1 MKKFLVVLMILAVAG
16 GVIAQDISFSGQVE
30 AGILFEKVGEDD
42 LKVKPYNAD
51 AEVPL
56 RADLTTKAEWE
67 NVGAKVRFRSDFNGF
82 IGSPGTTSDGQGGTV
97 SYLSPGSVGVTV
109 PFAFVW
115 ANVLNDIIKLSA
127 GKLDDAAWA
136 TQGDFDSN
144 YDNVNGTRVEI
155 KPIEGLNVGFALDI
169 VNGAGVEMDQFFLE
183 TVIGA
188 KFVADPVTVVAAVK
202 LDGDADTDAAVTAGG
217 LDVIP
222 AAAVPDEEIKALFSV
237 NITAVPKLTAIID
250 GQIKGINGDMGI
262 DIHEKFGYQ
271 ILDPLEAHLTLVQ
284 QGVLDSDIN
293 PAGLWFAI
301 KPGVSYAVIPDKFIA
316 KLDLQFNTFTENFF
330 DPLQIVLQP
339 GIEWRYNE
347 TAKILG
353 WYKGIFWTDDAVAP
367 GAKPV
372 HQVQVDF
379 RWSF

>member
-16 GVIAQDISFSGQVE
+16 GVFAQDISFSGQVE
-30 AGILFEKVGEDD
+30 AGILFEKEGDDD
-42 LKVKPYNAD
+42 LIVRPYNAD

-56 RADLTTKAEWE
+56 RADLNVAAEWE
-67 NVGAKVRFRSDFNGF
+67 NVGAKIKIRSDFNGF
-82 IGSPGTTSDGQGGTV
+82 LGSPSVIDSNVPDEDVT
-97 SYLSPGSVGVTV
+97 YLAPGDPGFKV
-109 PFAFVW
+109 PYAFVW

-136 TQGDFDSN
+136 TLGDFDTN

-169 VNGAGVEMDQFFLE
+169 VDGRGVTLEDFFLE
-183 TVIGA
+183 TVIGV
-188 KFVADPVTVVAAVK
+188 KFAADPVTVVAALK
-202 LDGDADTDAAVTAGG
+202 LDGEADGG
-217 LDVIP
+217 S
-222 AAAVPDEEIKALFSV
+222 DEEIKALFSV

-250 GQIKGINGDMGI
+250 GEINHLNGDMGI

-271 ILDPLEAHLTLVQ
+271 ILDPLEAHLTLVEK
-284 QGVLDSDIN
+284 GNLDTDID
-293 PAGLWFAI
+293 PEGLEFQI
-301 KPGVSYAVIPDKFIA
+301 KPGVSYAVIPDKFFA
-316 KLDLQFNTFTENFF
+316 KLDLEVITWTENFF
-330 DPLQIVLQP
+330 DPLNFVLKP

-353 WYKGIFWTDDAVAP
+353 WYKLTIPTQD
-367 GAKPV
+367 GADPI

>member
-30 AGILFEKVGEDD
+30 AGILFEKAGDED
-42 LKVKPYNAD
+42 LMVKPYNAD
-51 AEVPL
+51 ADVPL

-82 IGSPGTTSDGQGGTV
+82 LGSFDPIGNPNVDAKAI
-97 SYLSPGSVGVTV
+97 GVKV

-115 ANVLNDIIKLSA
+115 ANVLNDMIKISA

-136 TQGDFDSN
+136 TQGDFDTQ
-144 YDNVNGTRVEI
+144 YDNTNGTRVEI

-169 VNGAGVEMDQFFLE
+169 VDGAGVEIGDFFLE

-202 LDGDADTDAAVTAGG
+202 LDGEADGPAPEWDDAASSYTT
-217 LDVIP
+217 P
-222 AAAVPDEEIKALFSV
+222 AKTDEEIKALFSV

-250 GQIKGINGDMGI
+250 GEINHINGDMGI

-271 ILDPLEAHLTLVQ
+271 ILDPLEAHLVLVQ
-284 QGVLDSDIN
+284 KGVLDSDVN
-293 PAGLWFAI
+293 PAGLLFAI

-316 KLDLQFNTFTENFF
+316 KLDLEFNTYTENFF

-367 GAKPV
+367 GAKPI